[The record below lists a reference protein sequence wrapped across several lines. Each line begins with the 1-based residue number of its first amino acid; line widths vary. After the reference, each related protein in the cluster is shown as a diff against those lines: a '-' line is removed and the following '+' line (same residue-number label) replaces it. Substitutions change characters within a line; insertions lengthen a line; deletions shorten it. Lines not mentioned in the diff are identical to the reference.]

1 MREWSLIDPYHDH
14 RFFNKHIKNNIMAIA
29 KNGILGGF
37 SGSVGDIVGATW
49 KGVTTIRSKSA
60 IEKKPLTQKQKDALQ
75 TTKLVLDF
83 WKETNTMYPWID
95 LTSKELGM
103 IPMNVFQRKYRGNV
117 FASATRYAPFLPFNL
132 FPIKILAY
140 DWFAP
145 LPGETYKEFD
155 GEFTEAIQSKYPSH
169 TVDITVIQFRRVG
182 GSAKLYKV
190 WRKLNTR
197 VRDDG
202 AWFDMHYDVQQNDC
216 WLVSVMLKYPGT
228 QSVVGTQQRNSIS
241 WRD

>member
-1 MREWSLIDPYHDH
+1 
-14 RFFNKHIKNNIMAIA
+14 MAIA

-95 LTSKELGM
+95 LSSKELGM

-117 FASATRYAPFLPFNL
+117 LASATDTTPFAPFNL
-132 FPIKILAY
+132 VPKKILY
-140 DWFAP
+140 YIG
-145 LPGETYKEFD
+145 L
-155 GEFTEAIQSKYPSH
+155 
-169 TVDITVIQFRRVG
+169 
-182 GSAKLYKV
+182 
-190 WRKLNTR
+190 
-197 VRDDG
+197 
-202 AWFDMHYDVQQNDC
+202 
-216 WLVSVMLKYPGT
+216 
-228 QSVVGTQQRNSIS
+228 
-241 WRD
+241 

>member
-1 MREWSLIDPYHDH
+1 
-14 RFFNKHIKNNIMAIA
+14 MAIA

-37 SGSVGDIVGATW
+37 SGSVGDVVGATW
-49 KGVTTIRSKSA
+49 KGITTIRYKSA

-83 WKETNTMYPWID
+83 WKETNTMYPWLD

-103 IPMNVFQRKYRGNV
+103 TPMNVFQRKYRGNV
-117 FASATRYAPFLPFNL
+117 LASATSNTPFAPFNL
-132 FPIKILAY
+132 VNKKILKY

-155 GEFTEAIQSKYPSH
+155 GEFESYFISQYPTC

-197 VRDDG
+197 VNNEG
-202 AWFDMHYDVQQNDC
+202 AWFDMHYDVQQNDQ
-216 WLVSVMLKYPGT
+216 WIVSVMLRHPT
-228 QSVVGTQQRNSIS
+228 THAVLFTQQRNSES
-241 WRD
+241 WEDPE